1 MLRPKDIVAW
11 IFTMVLMA
19 LVFLWI
25 GDFGTLGYLAQSPIS
40 AYVENLWRLM
50 YISASGVFGVFM
62 GSLIFFSIRFRY
74 SETVQE
80 QQVRRADISKMVL
93 PVILVSGI
101 GLAYAISQYFSNVLE
116 YQFNLGLL
124 VGLMILLFSSLIFV
138 IYKEYFRD

>member
-1 MLRPKDIVAW
+1 MLKPKDIAAW
-11 IFTMVLMA
+11 IFTMVIMA
-19 LVFLWI
+19 LIFLWI
-25 GDFGTLGYLAQSPIS
+25 GDFGNLGYLAQSPIS
-40 AYVENLWRLM
+40 AYVGNLWRLM

-74 SETVQE
+74 TEVQE
-80 QQVRRADISKMVL
+80 QQVRKADVSKMVL
-93 PVILVSGI
+93 PLILVSGI
-101 GLAYAISQYFSNVLE
+101 GLAYAISQYFSDVLA

>member
-101 GLAYAISQYFSNVLE
+101 GLAYAISQYFSNVLV